1 MPNRNESISIELA
14 YPFPDERVFR
24 YQAMQD
30 VLEILIDQPY
40 TAYSVSELA
49 TLTGATQGTI
59 SKAVGL
65 LADLDVVE
73 TTQDGRAQQVQIN
86 RERLT
91 KPEPVLA
98 IPQTEFH
105 QPIRTFLQR
114 LQEAVP
120 EVVGVILFGSVAR
133 GDADRASDIDLLVIV
148 EGDKTEA
155 RRSVQ
160 SIVADLEDRRFEGN
174 RYTFQPLVE
183 SIDSARRIGRQL
195 QPQFDDGVTLVESDQ
210 LTELRTEVYDNGK

>member
-1 MPNRNESISIELA
+1 MPNRKQSISIELE

-24 YQAMQD
+24 YQAMED
-30 VLEILIDQPY
+30 VLDILIDQPY
-40 TAYSVSELA
+40 TRYSVSELA
-49 TLTGATQGTI
+49 TLTGANQGTI

-65 LADLDVVE
+65 LVELDAVE
-73 TTQDGRAQQVQIN
+73 TTQDGRTQQVQIN

-98 IPQTEFH
+98 IPQAEFH
-105 QPIRTFLQR
+105 QPIRAFLQR
-114 LQEAVP
+114 LEDEVG
-120 EVVGVILFGSVAR
+120 EVVGVVLFGSVAR

-160 SIVADLEDRRFEGN
+160 SIVADLEDRKFEGN

-183 SIDSARRIGRQL
+183 SIDSARRIGDQL
-195 QPQFDDGVTLVESDQ
+195 HPQFDDGITLVESDQ
-210 LTELRTEVYDNGK
+210 LTELRAEVYADGE

>member
-1 MPNRNESISIELA
+1 MPNRKESISIELE

-30 VLEILIDQPY
+30 VLDILIDQPY
-40 TAYSVSELA
+40 TAYSMSELA
-49 TLTGATQGTI
+49 TLTEANQGTI

-65 LADLDVVE
+65 LAELDAVE
-73 TTQDGRAQQVQIN
+73 ITQDGRAQQVQIN

-98 IPQTEFH
+98 IPQAEFH
-105 QPIRTFLQR
+105 QPIRAFLHR
-114 LQEAVP
+114 LKEEA
-120 EVVGVILFGSVAR
+120 EELVGVVLFGSVAR

-148 EGDKTEA
+148 DGDKTEA
-155 RRSVQ
+155 RRTVQ
-160 SIVADLEDRRFEGN
+160 SVVADLEDQRFEGN

-183 SIDSARRIGRQL
+183 STDSARRIGGQL
-195 QPQFDDGVTLVESDQ
+195 WAQFDDGITLVEFDQ
-210 LTELRTEVYDNGK
+210 LTGLRTEVYADSE

>member
-1 MPNRNESISIELA
+1 MPNKNGSISIELE

-30 VLEILIDQPY
+30 VLDILIDQPY

-49 TLTGATQGTI
+49 TLTEANQGTI

-65 LADLDVVE
+65 LAELDAVE
-73 TTQDGRAQQVQIN
+73 TTQDGRAQKVQIN

-98 IPQTEFH
+98 IPQAEFH
-105 QPIRTFLQR
+105 QPIRAFLHR
-114 LQEAVP
+114 LKE
-120 EVVGVILFGSVAR
+120 EVEELVGVVLFGSVAR

-148 EGDKTEA
+148 DGDKTEA
-155 RRSVQ
+155 RRTVQ
-160 SIVADLEDRRFEGN
+160 SVVADLEDQRFEGN

-183 SIDSARRIGRQL
+183 STDSARRIGGQL
-195 QPQFDDGVTLVESDQ
+195 RAQFDDGITLVKSDQ
-210 LTELRTEVYDNGK
+210 LAGLRTEVYANGE